1 MNTAVPDTRP
11 RVMLAD
17 DYPGVVSAWQRVL
30 EFSCEIVGSVSTGR
44 AVLETAVRLSP
55 DVIVLDV
62 NLGQANGLDLCREIK
77 QKARPTQVVLVS
89 ATVTDELR
97 DAAHHAGA
105 SSFVSKFSGIAEL
118 ESAIRCAYG
127 DSLHVPRRCDA
138 ASQERRGI

>member
-1 MNTAVPDTRP
+1 MGTALHEVRP
-11 RVMLAD
+11 RLLLAD
-17 DYPGVVSAWQRVL
+17 DYRSLIVAWQRVL

-44 AVLETAVRLSP
+44 AVLETAVRLRP

-62 NLGQANGLDLCREIK
+62 NLGRTNGLDLCREIK
-77 QKARPTQVVLVS
+77 QKAWPPQIVLVS

-105 SSFVSKFSGIAEL
+105 SSFVSKFPGISEL

-127 DSLHVPRRCDA
+127 DALHAPQCCHGASPERCG
-138 ASQERRGI
+138 R

>member
-30 EFSCEIVGSVSTGR
+30 EFSCEIVGSVSTGW

-77 QKARPTQVVLVS
+77 QKARSTQVILVS
-89 ATVTDELR
+89 ATVNDELQ

-105 SSFVSKFSGIAEL
+105 SSFVSKFSGIADL
-118 ESAIRCAYG
+118 ESAIRRAYTN
-127 DSLHVPRRCDA
+127 SLHSSAARRRP
-138 ASQERRGI
+138 SPERCGR